1 MAKEPKKSG
10 KPQAGKPSGVRG
22 PGHMRSAPTRALET
36 PGESSFRRRLNKGS
50 LPFIFVLTRFPR
62 WLLIISLGAIL
73 LLGLI
78 QTGSLAWLGAVLLGL
93 LALFFAWLT
102 ALSWPRLGGSGKV
115 MRSLIVVILAGFAVF
130 KAMGRM

>member
-1 MAKEPKKSG
+1 MANKPKGGKPNSG
-10 KPQAGKPSGVRG
+10 KPRGVRG

-36 PGESSFRRRLNKGS
+36 PGESGFRRRLNKVS

-78 QTGSLAWLGAVLLGL
+78 QTGSWAWLGALLLGL

-115 MRSLIVVILAGFAVF
+115 LRSLIVLILAGFAVF
-130 KAMGRM
+130 KIMGRM